1 MHAGVELYNVMYY
14 LFVVISMTII
24 NVKFA
29 NISARSLLYLSFL
42 LAGISASIA
51 LIIVS
56 FAVIGY

>member
-1 MHAGVELYNVMYY
+1 MHAGVGLYNVMYY